1 MHAVIDVGSNTIRML
16 LGECRNGIIF
26 PHSYHREIT
35 RLAGDF
41 SFQTGLAAA
50 AMQRALKT
58 LESYQNIIAM
68 ADVTQVRAV
77 ATAALRKA
85 KNRHTFIDRVVAATD
100 LNIEVIE
107 GEEEALLTTL
117 GVLSVIDPAPEA
129 AIVIDI
135 GGGSTELV
143 CIVAGKIRLQRSY
156 PLGVVTLCEEYS
168 SATERQPQIDTVIL
182 QFTQQLQQAGLSG
195 LSYQFI
201 GTAGTITTLAAIHLQ
216 LETYKPS
223 VINNHEISISWL
235 GSFQQKMEQLSV
247 PEREMMTGME
257 KGRGDLILPG
267 LQILLTLMRQFQ
279 FSTVRVSDYGLLEG
293 VMLRLTGS

>member
-16 LGECRNGIIF
+16 LGECRNGIIL
-26 PHSYHREIT
+26 PQSYHREMT

-41 SFQTGLAAA
+41 TVDTGLAAA

-58 LESYQNIIAM
+58 LESYQNIIAA
-68 ADVTQVRAV
+68 ADVSQVRAV

-85 KNRHTFIDRVVAATD
+85 KNRHTFIARVVAVTG

-117 GVLSVIDPAPEA
+117 GVLSLIAPTPDN

-143 CIVAGKIRLQRSY
+143 CIVAGKICLQRSY
-156 PLGVVTLCEEYS
+156 PLGVVSLCEEYS
-168 SATERQPQIDTVIL
+168 SDSERQSYIDTIIS
-182 QFTQQLQQAGLSG
+182 QFTQQLQQLGLAGLD
-195 LSYQFI
+195 YQFI

-216 LETYKPS
+216 LRTYEPAL
-223 VINNHEISISWL
+223 INNCEISTSWL
-235 GSFQQKMEQLSV
+235 TNLQQELELLSAL
-247 PEREMMTGME
+247 EREALPGME

-279 FSTVRVSDYGLLEG
+279 FSKIKVSDCGLLEG